1 MLLGRYI
8 SMVLMVY
15 VAVSLMNKQA
25 VPESV
30 STFKTDNFMFSIILF
45 AIIIIIGA
53 LTFLPAF
60 ALGPIAEHLTIW
72 G

>member
-1 MLLGRYI
+1 
-8 SMVLMVY
+8 MVLMID
-15 VAVSLMNKQA
+15 VAVSMLNKQR
-25 VPESV
+25 VPETT
-30 STFKTDNFMFSIILF
+30 STFKTDNIIFSVILF

>member
-1 MLLGRYI
+1 MI
-8 SMVLMVY
+8 D
-15 VAVSLMNKQA
+15 VAVSMLNKQR
-25 VPESV
+25 VPETT
-30 STFKTDNFMFSIILF
+30 STFKTDNIIFSVILF

>member
-8 SMVLMVY
+8 SMVLMVN
-15 VAVSLMNKQA
+15 VAASLLEKKA
-25 VPESV
+25 IPESS
-30 STFKTDNFMFSIILF
+30 STFKTDNIIFTVILF
-45 AIIIIIGA
+45 GIIVIIGA

-60 ALGPIAEHLTIW
+60 ALGPVAEHLTIW